1 MEAAETVKWS
11 GKELGSYSSA
21 MEDLDQ
27 LKPDLMEVEGQRAFG
42 EQKG

>member
-11 GKELGSYSSA
+11 GKELDGYRSA

-27 LKPDLMEVEGQRAFG
+27 LKLDQIGGRGSASVW
-42 EQKG
+42 

>member
-11 GKELGSYSSA
+11 GKELDGYRSA

-27 LKPDLMEVEGQRAFG
+27 LKLDQMGGRGSASVW
-42 EQKG
+42 

>member
-11 GKELGSYSSA
+11 GKELDGYRSA

-27 LKPDLMEVEGQRAFG
+27 LKLDQMGGRGSASIW
-42 EQKG
+42 